1 MVKLEIQERD
11 GFLIMEDFP
20 ENYIFNKVKTGCGA
34 TTIALTNDEN
44 YIIAV
49 PTTELVINKC
59 YPPKDKNGKDITW
72 KRSQIQAGVSPTN
85 DRLFGLYG
93 SFNKTVQAKLRKFL
107 DKDGV
112 KKIICTYDKVDKL
125 IPVIN
130 PLEFKILVDEYHNL
144 LKQYGFRT
152 MVINQII
159 ENFKCFKSHCFLTAT
174 PIPELFKPKVFAE
187 MTEYVADWKTVDKIT
202 IYPYPCKSSS
212 STAAKIIRHYKDNGY
227 FVLDGIKSEEAY
239 FFVNSVREIK
249 EILEEAR
256 LTNDD
261 CRIICAD
268 DETNHYKL
276 EGFEISSSTA
286 PAKRF
291 TFITCKAFEGVDYY
305 SETAICFIVS
315 NGYNKH
321 TLISI
326 DMDIPQIA
334 GRIRTKSNPF
344 RNKIVHIFN
353 PKVMNY
359 YLPFDEM
366 KRKTDEEL
374 AAAEERIQ
382 VLNESKLGE
391 VARKQQDDELKKL
404 GADTYIIKKGDKYE
418 VNDMVAQLKLYQHWT
433 TRIVYRSAEALQEGY
448 RQLGMAVVQTYEWNI
463 ADENIIKGILTTPQF
478 RDRLKRF
485 CDLKEKS
492 ALTDNER
499 QELESLM
506 KRDPILEQG
515 YQHLGLSQLRRTRTK
530 KAIKA
535 LIE

>member
-1 MVKLEIQERD
+1 MIKLDIQERD
-11 GFLIMEDFP
+11 GFLIMDDFP
-20 ENYIFNKVKTGCGA
+20 KNCIFNKVKTGCGA

-59 YPPKDKNGKDITW
+59 YPPKDKDGRDIAW
-72 KRSQIQAGVSPTN
+72 KKSQIQAGVSPTN

-93 SFNKTVQAKLRKFL
+93 KFTKTVQIQLNKFL
-107 DKDGV
+107 AKDGV

-125 IPVIN
+125 IDLIN

-152 MVINQII
+152 KVINQII
-159 ENFKCFKSHCFLTAT
+159 EKLKCFKSHCFLTAT
-174 PIPELFKPKVFAE
+174 PIPERFKPKVFAE
-187 MTEYVADWKTVDKIT
+187 MKEYIANWQIVDKIT
-202 IYPYPCKSSS
+202 IYPCPCVKA
-212 STAAKIIRHYKDNGY
+212 STTAVNVIKHYKDNGH

-249 EILEEAR
+249 EILKQAK
-256 LTNDD
+256 LTNDE

-268 DETNHYKL
+268 DEKNHYKL

-286 PAKRF
+286 PVKRF
-291 TFITCKAFEGVDYY
+291 TFVTCKAFEGVDYY

-315 NGYNKH
+315 DGYNKH

-353 PKVMNY
+353 AKAVNY
-359 YLPFDEM
+359 YVPFDVM
-366 KRKTDEEL
+366 
-374 AAAEERIQ
+374 EERIEDELATARRRMEQ
-382 VLNESKLGE
+382 LNRETDIKIL
-391 VARKQQDDELKKL
+391 KQQDKEFERL
-404 GADTYIIKKGDKYE
+404 GVHTYIIKKGDRYE

-433 TRIVYRSAEALQEGY
+433 THIVYRSSEALQEAY
-448 RQLGMAVVQTYEWNI
+448 KELGMTVTKGYEWSI
-463 ADENIIKGILTTPQF
+463 ADDSVVKDALKPPQF

-485 CDLKEKS
+485 CDLKEKLS
-492 ALTDNER
+492 LTDNEQR
-499 QELESLM
+499 ELRVITD
-506 KRDPILEQG
+506 KYPFLEQG
-515 YQHLGLSQLRRTRTK
+515 YKQLGQTLRRYRTIK
-530 KAIKA
+530 EIKA

>member
-1 MVKLEIQERD
+1 M
-11 GFLIMEDFP
+11 
-20 ENYIFNKVKTGCGA
+20 
-34 TTIALTNDEN
+34 
-44 YIIAV
+44 
-49 PTTELVINKC
+49 
-59 YPPKDKNGKDITW
+59 
-72 KRSQIQAGVSPTN
+72 
-85 DRLFGLYG
+85 
-93 SFNKTVQAKLRKFL
+93 
-107 DKDGV
+107 
-112 KKIICTYDKVDKL
+112 
-125 IPVIN
+125 
-130 PLEFKILVDEYHNL
+130 
-144 LKQYGFRT
+144 
-152 MVINQII
+152 
-159 ENFKCFKSHCFLTAT
+159 
-174 PIPELFKPKVFAE
+174 
-187 MTEYVADWKTVDKIT
+187 
-202 IYPYPCKSSS
+202 
-212 STAAKIIRHYKDNGY
+212 
-227 FVLDGIKSEEAY
+227 LDGIKSEEAY

-404 GADTYIIKKGDKYE
+404 GADTYIIKKGDRYE

-448 RQLGMAVVQTYEWNI
+448 RQLGMAIVQTYEWDI

-506 KRDPILEQG
+506 KGDPILEQG
-515 YQHLGLSQLRRTRTK
+515 YQQLGLSQLRRTRTK

>member
-1 MVKLEIQERD
+1 M
-11 GFLIMEDFP
+11 
-20 ENYIFNKVKTGCGA
+20 
-34 TTIALTNDEN
+34 
-44 YIIAV
+44 
-49 PTTELVINKC
+49 
-59 YPPKDKNGKDITW
+59 
-72 KRSQIQAGVSPTN
+72 
-85 DRLFGLYG
+85 
-93 SFNKTVQAKLRKFL
+93 
-107 DKDGV
+107 
-112 KKIICTYDKVDKL
+112 
-125 IPVIN
+125 
-130 PLEFKILVDEYHNL
+130 
-144 LKQYGFRT
+144 
-152 MVINQII
+152 
-159 ENFKCFKSHCFLTAT
+159 
-174 PIPELFKPKVFAE
+174 
-187 MTEYVADWKTVDKIT
+187 
-202 IYPYPCKSSS
+202 
-212 STAAKIIRHYKDNGY
+212 
-227 FVLDGIKSEEAY
+227 
-239 FFVNSVREIK
+239 
-249 EILEEAR
+249 
-256 LTNDD
+256 
-261 CRIICAD
+261 
-268 DETNHYKL
+268 
-276 EGFEISSSTA
+276 
-286 PAKRF
+286 
-291 TFITCKAFEGVDYY
+291 DYY

-359 YLPFDEM
+359 YLPFAEM
-366 KRKTDEEL
+366 KQKIAKEL
-374 AAAEERIQ
+374 TAAEERIQ

-404 GADTYIIKKGDKYE
+404 GADTYIIKKGDRYE

-448 RQLGMAVVQTYEWNI
+448 RQLGMAIVQTYEWDI

-492 ALTDNER
+492 ALTDNEW

-515 YQHLGLSQLRRTRTK
+515 YQQLGLSQLRRTRTK

>member
-1 MVKLEIQERD
+1 MIKLDIQERD
-11 GFLIMEDFP
+11 GFLIMDDFP
-20 ENYIFNKVKTGCGA
+20 KNCIFNKVKTGCGA
-34 TTIALTNDEN
+34 TTIALTNDKN

-59 YPPKDKNGKDITW
+59 YPPKDKNGKDIAW

-93 SFNKTVQAKLRKFL
+93 NFNRIAKTKLKKFL
-107 DKDGV
+107 EQDGV
-112 KKIICTYDKVDKL
+112 KKIICTYDKVEKL
-125 IPVIN
+125 IELIN

-202 IYPYPCKSSS
+202 VYPYPCKSAS
-212 STAAKIIRHYKDNGY
+212 STATKIIRHYKDNGH
-227 FVLDGIKSEEAY
+227 FVLDGSRSEEAY

-268 DETNHYKL
+268 DEKNHYKL

-291 TFITCKAFEGVDYY
+291 TFVTCKAFEGVDYY

-315 NGYNKH
+315 DGYNKH

-353 PKVMNY
+353 AKAVNY
-359 YLPFDEM
+359 YVPFDVM
-366 KRKTDEEL
+366 
-374 AAAEERIQ
+374 EERIEDELATARKRVEQ
-382 VLNESKLGE
+382 LNKEPDTKILEQQDKEFEKLGI
-391 VARKQQDDELKKL
+391 
-404 GADTYIIKKGDKYE
+404 DTYIIKRNDRYE

-433 TRIVYRSAEALQEGY
+433 MRIVYKSAESLIESY
-448 RQLGMAVVQTYEWNI
+448 KELGMVIGKAHEWDI
-463 ADENIIKGILTTPQF
+463 KDEDVMKKALTPPQF

-485 CDLKEKS
+485 CDLKEK
-492 ALTDNER
+492 ATLTDSEK
-499 QELESLM
+499 QEL
-506 KRDPILEQG
+506 KDITDKYPFLEQG
-515 YQHLGLSQLRRTRTK
+515 CEKLGLSQLRRTRT
-530 KAIKA
+530 IKEIKV
-535 LIE
+535 LTE